1 MKKHAKNQESNVI
14 YMNSNDSQ
22 IKQRR
27 DNQDKIKK
35 KKMESQG
42 AKFFVERETRAK
54 LWDLGLLFW

>member
-35 KKMESQG
+35 KMESQG

-54 LWDLGLLFW
+54 LWDLGLLF